1 MDVPMLVSYGLSGPM
16 GLKAGDRIRWYTSN
30 TQGASSR
37 NIYMGTVRSMLT
49 KFPGYTFSG
58 LNTIIV
64 MNQALIG
71 MNEYQTFVDDLF
83 RYNATYAEI
92 LLNNT
97 STYQFNDNIPKQNL
111 YIKFRDGVTKQERD
125 FVSNGIRNYFQDETS
140 YLLVK

>member
-1 MDVPMLVSYGLSGPM
+1 
-16 GLKAGDRIRWYTSN
+16 
-30 TQGASSR
+30 
-37 NIYMGTVRSMLT
+37 MGTVRSMLT

-71 MNEYQTFVDDLF
+71 MDEFNTFVNDLYA
-83 RYNATYAEI
+83 YNSTYAER

-97 STYQFNDNIPKQNL
+97 STYQFNDNIPKMNL
-111 YIKFRDGVTKQERD
+111 YIKFHDGVTKSERD

>member
-16 GLKAGDRIRWYTSN
+16 GLKAGDQIRWYTSN
-30 TQGASSR
+30 TLNASSR

-71 MNEYQTFVDDLF
+71 MDEFNTFVNDLYA
-83 RYNATYAEI
+83 YNSTYAER

-97 STYQFNDNIPKQNL
+97 S
-111 YIKFRDGVTKQERD
+111 
-125 FVSNGIRNYFQDETS
+125 S
-140 YLLVK
+140 Y